1 MKQYKDELLASCLT
15 FVLSLHHNIIAL
27 DIKAYCPAL
36 EVGSLFF
43 GSIFYSGLKKFEGL
57 FRLISKFRS
66 FTPIDLKITH
76 KDTNLVFTLSNSI
89 NLFCD
94 LISRGLR

>member
-27 DIKAYCPAL
+27 DIKAYSPAL

-43 GSIFYSGLKKFEGL
+43 VFFSEMLKRKLGCSENYS
-57 FRLISKFRS
+57 
-66 FTPIDLKITH
+66 
-76 KDTNLVFTLSNSI
+76 
-89 NLFCD
+89 
-94 LISRGLR
+94 

>member
-36 EVGSLFF
+36 EVGSFYF
-43 GSIFYSGLKKFEGL
+43 IICIFVHHMKMDECSLKQ
-57 FRLISKFRS
+57 
-66 FTPIDLKITH
+66 
-76 KDTNLVFTLSNSI
+76 TLNA
-89 NLFCD
+89 D
-94 LISRGLR
+94 VQ

>member
-36 EVGSLFF
+36 EVWVIVLLVGTLFMIPVQREAMKMKC
-43 GSIFYSGLKKFEGL
+43 SA
-57 FRLISKFRS
+57 
-66 FTPIDLKITH
+66 ID
-76 KDTNLVFTLSNSI
+76 
-89 NLFCD
+89 
-94 LISRGLR
+94 

>member
-36 EVGSLFF
+36 EVGSLR
-43 GSIFYSGLKKFEGL
+43 SLVISEMQKKKKELK
-57 FRLISKFRS
+57 
-66 FTPIDLKITH
+66 
-76 KDTNLVFTLSNSI
+76 
-89 NLFCD
+89 C
-94 LISRGLR
+94 

>member
-36 EVGSLFF
+36 EVGSP
-43 GSIFYSGLKKFEGL
+43 GI
-57 FRLISKFRS
+57 
-66 FTPIDLKITH
+66 
-76 KDTNLVFTLSNSI
+76 
-89 NLFCD
+89 
-94 LISRGLR
+94 LRFVYMATS